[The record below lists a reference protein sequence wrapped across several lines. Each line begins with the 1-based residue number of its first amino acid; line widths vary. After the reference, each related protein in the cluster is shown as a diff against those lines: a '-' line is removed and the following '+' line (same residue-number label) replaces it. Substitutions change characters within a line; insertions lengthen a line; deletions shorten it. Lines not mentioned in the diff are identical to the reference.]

1 MSFFHRATRSSSN
14 SNDDGNVKNA
24 RKWHH
29 KSDDDDIDVVKV
41 KELPPKILKNAKKH
55 GKKCKQKEE
64 SSYESDSSDAESQSE
79 YCPGG
84 SSYYEDDEPVDKPKK
99 VTKKAK
105 CKIKINTVK
114 VAESSSDEN
123 SSESLDSPVSKCKKK
138 KEKCKLQPKKGS
150 KAVVPQNVK

>member
-1 MSFFHRATRSSSN
+1 M
-14 SNDDGNVKNA
+14 VKNA
-24 RKWHH
+24 NK
-29 KSDDDDIDVVKV
+29 KKNQAMKV
-41 KELPPKILKNAKKH
+41 ILVMLKVNR
-55 GKKCKQKEE
+55 
-64 SSYESDSSDAESQSE
+64 SIV
-79 YCPGG
+79 PGG